1 MTIKKSQNPKYPE
14 GKVVSFQMIIFLH
27 LVPEGDLAWIVTI
40 KNTQSQQ
47 KPYISLLCT
56 YLDESFRY
64 GHMALNIEMCIFI
77 VELNLG
83 LEIRK

>member
-40 KNTQSQQ
+40 KNKQNQQ
-47 KPYISLLCT
+47 KPLFLYYVLNCMKA
-56 YLDESFRY
+56 LDMVY
-64 GHMALNIEMCIFI
+64 GT
-77 VELNLG
+77 G
-83 LEIRK
+83 Y